1 MIIFVSYDMK
11 KEPTFFAHSAGGFLR
26 LIGHLPLGWH
36 RWWGRVLGD
45 FMRGVLHYRN
55 DVVMANLARCF
66 PDKDYDE
73 LTKISKRFY
82 RHFAT
87 TLTEMIWFG
96 ACRGE
101 KGRKRLHDS
110 HAVEIT
116 NPEELNRLYAGAP
129 QLMMLQAHTGNWEL
143 IGGIRNYSYGTELA
157 IMPDS
162 FAVTYMHLHNS
173 IWNQVMAWNRT
184 APVADQGFEGYVETA
199 EVLRFALNRKGQK
212 FGYSFITDQSPYT
225 DFNHPI
231 VPFMHQPTATMT
243 GAASLACKLD
253 MAVVYLRYECREDGG
268 YRMTFVPIS
277 EHAKGEDPVKIMERY
292 YALLQED
299 LEKQPWNYLWT
310 HKRWK

>member
-1 MIIFVSYDMK
+1 MK
-11 KEPTFFAHSAGGFLR
+11 KNTSFAALLSGGFLR

-45 FMRGVLHYRN
+45 FVRGTLHYRN
-55 DVVMANLARCF
+55 DVVTANLARCF
-66 PDKDYDE
+66 PDKSYDE
-73 LTKISKRFY
+73 LRAISKRFY

-101 KGRKRLHDS
+101 WGRKRLHRS
-110 HAVEIT
+110 HIVEIT

-143 IGGIRNYSYGTELA
+143 IGGIRNYAYGTELA

-162 FAVTYMHLHNS
+162 FAVTHMRLHS
-173 IWNQVMAWNRT
+173 RTWDQVMAMNRT
-184 APVADQGFEGYVETA
+184 APVADQGFDGYVESA
-199 EVLRFALNRKGQK
+199 QVLRFALNKKGRK

-225 DFNHPI
+225 DYNHPQ
-231 VPFMHQPTATMT
+231 VEFMHQPTAIMT
-243 GAASLACKLD
+243 AAASLACKMD

-277 EHAKGEDPVKIMERY
+277 DHAKGEDPLQIMERY
-292 YALLQED
+292 YQLLQED